1 MLSLQKILVFDIG
14 GTYFRYA
21 VVENERILESGKFS
35 SPGFMSR
42 TGKTGDELAE
52 ELLISIL
59 DIVKNMKSRFT
70 DINSMA
76 VAVPGI
82 VTGEGI
88 VVSAPPLWG
97 TRVSN
102 IPLREILYSRT
113 GMRVHVFNDLCGTAF
128 YYAGLPEFAGDAEYL
143 TLITLSTG
151 VGSKTVDMKTKNL
164 IMDSSGRAGE
174 IGHIVVDDSVH
185 ALLCDCGG
193 KGHLSSYLS
202 GRGIVRLV
210 RHIMGSRQDVAWF
223 DPAQDNDEAVGK
235 AFTAAVN
242 SGDPSA
248 LKIMDIGVGQLVK
261 VIRCMTAAC
270 GTDRYVIVGGLAA
283 SLGPHLIA
291 SIKRHL
297 MQDGIFG
304 WGNKELSELV
314 KVGHNDDTASLLG
327 AAQFSQL
334 AGRD

>member
-70 DINSMA
+70 DIYSMA
-76 VAVPGI
+76 VAMPGI

-128 YYAGLPEFAGDAEYL
+128 YYAGLPEFAGGAEYL

-151 VGSKTVDMKTKNL
+151 IGSKTVDMKTNKL

-174 IGHIVVDDSVH
+174 IGHIVVDDSAH
-185 ALLCDCGG
+185 ALPCDCGG
-193 KGHLSSYLS
+193 RGHLSSYLS
-202 GRGIVRLV
+202 GRGIVRLI
-210 RHIMGSRQDVAWF
+210 RRMAGSQGIGGSSGWIDLSSDDEHIVKMFSNALNAGDSFAMDVL
-223 DPAQDNDEAVGK
+223 DSGVGK
-235 AFTAAVN
+235 
-242 SGDPSA
+242 
-248 LKIMDIGVGQLVK
+248 LVK
-261 VIRCMTAAC
+261 IIRCMTTAY
-270 GTDRYVIVGGLAA
+270 GVDRYIIVGGLASA
-283 SLGPHLIA
+283 LGKHLIC
-291 SIKRHL
+291 SIQKHL
-297 MQDGIFG
+297 IGEGIFG
-304 WGNKELSELV
+304 WEGKDLDGLV
-314 KVGHNDDTASLLG
+314 KLGYDDDTASLLG
-327 AAQFSQL
+327 SAQIALL
-334 AGRD
+334 AG